1 MIFICCKL
9 LDKLAFHS
17 HKILLNFLGSVPNQ
31 IYMSKGMCFHSSHFV
46 ARDILLLGEVGLT
59 LLSCSNRISICVFI
73 VATHNN
79 NDSRSKCDYSEEY
92 VEGRRSVA
100 VISFPLDPQ
109 IQILVPSPLSN
120 QTQLENMSLVCT
132 ATFVALWL
140 SKATQKIF
148 AHILIENFDQ
158 WLVNF

>member
-100 VISFPLDPQ
+100 VISFPLDPH
-109 IQILVPSPLSN
+109 IQILRSQIKRSSRICLLSVL
-120 QTQLENMSLVCT
+120 QLL
-132 ATFVALWL
+132 LHYGY
-140 SKATQKIF
+140 QKQHRKFLLIF
-148 AHILIENFDQ
+148 
-158 WLVNF
+158 

>member
-1 MIFICCKL
+1 MILICCKL

-17 HKILLNFLGSVPNQ
+17 HKILFLGSVPYQ

-46 ARDILLLGEVGLT
+46 ARDILLLGEVVLT
-59 LLSCSNRISICVFI
+59 LLSCSNTISICVFI

-120 QTQLENMSLVCT
+120 QTHFVFSSRICLLSVLQLL
-132 ATFVALWL
+132 LHYGY
-140 SKATQKIF
+140 QKQHRKFLLIF
-148 AHILIENFDQ
+148 
-158 WLVNF
+158 